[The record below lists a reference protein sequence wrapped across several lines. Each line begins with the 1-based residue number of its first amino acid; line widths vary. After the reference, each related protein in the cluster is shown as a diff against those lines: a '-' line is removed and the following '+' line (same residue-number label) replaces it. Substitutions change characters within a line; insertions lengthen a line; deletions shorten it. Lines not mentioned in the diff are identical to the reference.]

1 MVYIRI
7 VVVLGAAA
15 GLFCRPVE
23 LSVDEV
29 AKVAAIAIRDNG
41 LAGDDKI
48 AWFCQQFDTL
58 RVAGATEAT
67 VTPSKGLLERGVNLS
82 IECQRGS

>member
-41 LAGDDKI
+41 LASWRRQDS
-48 AWFCQQFDTL
+48 L
-58 RVAGATEAT
+58 V
-67 VTPSKGLLERGVNLS
+67 LS
-82 IECQRGS
+82 TI